1 MPPRQIVIAGAGIGG
16 LACARRLRRR
26 VAAEH
31 RVVVIDPRDVFQFA
45 PDFLWVLAGTRRP
58 DQLARPMSG
67 VIPTGVD
74 HRRAR
79 VLSIDPNTQTVTTT
93 AGEVPYDKLVVG
105 LGSELAPDLLPGFAD
120 AALDFY
126 TLDGAIAASDALRRT
141 TAGRLAV
148 VVSRLPFKCPAA
160 PYEAA
165 LLAEATIRRAG
176 ARGSVTIDVFTPEP
190 LPMPTAGPALGHR
203 VAAMLDERGIGF
215 HPTTTIESIDGE
227 ARVLHSTDGDEFT
240 YDVLLGVP
248 PHRPPDALANS
259 PLAGPNGYAPVDPRT
274 LTSTIHPDIYVIGDA
289 AALPIADD
297 KFLPKAGVFAH
308 AEAVVVA
315 DRIADELAGRTP
327 TSEFDGKGSCFV
339 EVGNGRAAY
348 ATGDFA
354 AAPPQLRMHPPARRW
369 HLAKIAVEQYWLHP
383 RLWR

>member
-1 MPPRQIVIAGAGIGG
+1 MPPRQIVIAGAGVGG
-16 LACARRLRRR
+16 LACARRLRRH

-31 RVVVIDPRDVFQFA
+31 QVVVIDPRDVFQFA

-58 DQLARPMSG
+58 DQLARPMTHM
-67 VIPTGVD
+67 IPTGVD
-74 HRRAR
+74 HHRAR
-79 VLSIDPNTQTVTTT
+79 VLSIDPDTQTVATD
-93 AGEVPYDKLVVG
+93 AGEVAYDKLVVA
-105 LGSELAPDLLPGFAD
+105 LGAELAPDLLAGFAD

-126 TLDGAIAASDALRRT
+126 TLDGAVAARDALRT
-141 TAGRLAV
+141 ITAGRVAV

-165 LLAEATIRRAG
+165 LLADATLRRAG
-176 ARGSVTIDVFTPEP
+176 VRDSVTIDVFTPEA

-203 VAAMLDERGIGF
+203 VAAMLAERDIGF
-215 HPTTTIESIDGE
+215 HPTTIIESIDAN
-227 ARVLHSTDGDEFT
+227 ARVWRSTDGHEFT
-240 YDVLLGVP
+240 YDVMLGVP
-248 PHRPPDALANS
+248 PHRPPDALAAS

-274 LTSTIHPDIYVIGDA
+274 LASTTHPDIYVIGDA

-308 AEAVVVA
+308 AEATVVA

-339 EVGNGRAAY
+339 ETGSGRAAY
-348 ATGDFA
+348 ATGDFS
-354 AAPPQLRMHPPARRW
+354 AAPPQLRMHPPARWW
-369 HLAKIAVEQYWLHP
+369 HLAKVAVEQYWLHP
-383 RLWR
+383 KLWR